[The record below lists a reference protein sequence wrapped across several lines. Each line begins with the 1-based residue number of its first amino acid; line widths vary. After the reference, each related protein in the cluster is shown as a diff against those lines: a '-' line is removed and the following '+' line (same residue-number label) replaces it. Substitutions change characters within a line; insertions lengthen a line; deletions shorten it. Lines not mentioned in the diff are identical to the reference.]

1 MFRLKFFFRYLGK
14 RITTRNTLI
23 EDHNSNVESF
33 RARLVEL
40 EKENIILRE
49 ENSRLKGGSD
59 GDRRRIDLLE
69 KKVVNAENANIALT
83 RKNAA
88 LEEVKIQLE
97 RELDDKELVINANK
111 KQQDR
116 YVNVN
121 NSYKRSKVV
130 GGHFRGVE
138 INCRGGKYFKS

>member
-1 MFRLKFFFRYLGK
+1 MFPFKKNLLFFRYLGK
-14 RITTRNTLI
+14 RIATRNTLI
-23 EDHNSNVESF
+23 EDHNSNVENF

-88 LEEVKIQLE
+88 LEDVKIQLE
-97 RELDDKELVINANK
+97 RELDDKELLINVNK

-116 YVNVN
+116 YFLL
-121 NSYKRSKVV
+121 VV
-130 GGHFRGVE
+130 
-138 INCRGGKYFKS
+138 

>member
-1 MFRLKFFFRYLGK
+1 MKFN
-14 RITTRNTLI
+14 RNTSSLSKI
-23 EDHNSNVESF
+23 ADVKVKTDFDSDWKLVTHSE
-33 RARLVEL
+33 AR
-40 EKENIILRE
+40 LRE